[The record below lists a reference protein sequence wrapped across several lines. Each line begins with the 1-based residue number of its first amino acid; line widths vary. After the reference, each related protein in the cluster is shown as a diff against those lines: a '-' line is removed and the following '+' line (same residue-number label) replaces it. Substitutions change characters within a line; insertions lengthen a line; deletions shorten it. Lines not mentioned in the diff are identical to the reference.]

1 MANEFKIKKGLI
13 VTGASGGTVVDIQ
26 GSQGQLFS
34 VTDDLSGSI
43 FAVSDISGVPI
54 LDVNSSGLSTFSD
67 NVVIGSV
74 DSVVTGLNIGE
85 ASPTIQLFDTTNDGK
100 LLMYMQDSSAVIGA
114 YSNHSL
120 KLFSDST
127 LALTIDTSQNATFAG
142 DVTVSG
148 GDITV
153 SNAITGISGGS
164 FRVKNNG
171 GTTIATFADDLSA
184 TFAAQAFS
192 TATSSGDGSSTLT
205 TKGYVDG
212 LITGATI
219 YRGAWDPS
227 GGGYGSPDLSG
238 VTQTSG
244 YYYICSAAGTAE
256 PNGTGTEPDTWAVG
270 DWVIYNDVSGA
281 GQWQKIDN
289 SSVLS
294 GVGTGQTL
302 ALWEGAGSVT
312 DSETLGNSII
322 TQQSDDEI
330 SILSTNAT
338 TGQNGKLTIYSYD
351 DGDTDVKNLQLTVN
365 NGGDANITNT
375 GPYLNLTA
383 LNYIKSNNVHIFNQ
397 DTFMYYGKYIRFLDA
412 TSPQNSWN
420 RTLGVSASDVVQVG
434 GIAGY
439 NTGKGQLALFSNNAQ
454 AMFIDED
461 QRVQFN
467 AYDSTNNTGTP
478 TYLLGTDASGNVVK
492 TNTVPGSGAGPY
504 LPLSAGSSY
513 PLTGGL
519 YIPSYIYHVGDT
531 NTLFGFGGQDLFIIN
546 TGGGRR
552 LTVTNT
558 EATFE
563 NNLIVDGNVG
573 IGTTSPV
580 NYSGYTSLQI
590 DGSNGAVFRMDRDD
604 NTVMFE
610 QAVVSNSVYYKTIT
624 GTDIW
629 FGTSNTERMRIDD
642 SGNVG
647 IGTSSP
653 GAKLHVDGTA
663 IFDTQTGA
671 QPFYITRDGAANQA
685 LKIHVDDAA
694 AIFES
699 IQDETADNYGA
710 FQFIMDAGVTEPYF
724 DVRKGTALANT
735 LFRVDGNGKVGIGT
749 TSPGSKLS
757 IRATTATHQLVSINR
772 ANSDTAALYLGNDTS
787 NEAIIAT
794 NNGQL
799 RIGKDVSGT
808 FSEYVRINDTGNV
821 GIGTTSPQKKLD
833 VYLGTASAVASIGG
847 GIGVGEYAGL
857 HFGYSETGNSLYR
870 HSAIVFERDDAAF
883 GDARGKIHLLNSPSG
898 SASADLGDARLTILP
913 AGNVGIGTTSPG
925 TKLQV
930 GTGSGATVD
939 TAYQIVADGSAIS
952 GIQILSGATQSGR
965 LVFGDSDNNDIGII
979 KYDHS
984 DNSLQTIVNASER
997 MRVTAGGNVGIGN
1010 TSPQAKLDIYDTF
1023 SKTAANPNTVEVFH
1037 NGSVSTNNIYP
1048 VAGLFTQRV
1057 SGSANVYATGLVGV
1071 AEKLGDYG
1079 YIAKGVQGIG
1089 KLSGNISINNA
1100 DMEYMGVEGRIEMEG
1115 SNSVNLDDRGYS
1127 FYGTA
1132 EIDSGSHLKEYH
1144 GLYLNT
1150 PTNNG
1155 TILNKYGISQVDGS
1169 SKNYFAG
1176 NVGIGTSTPNAKL
1189 DIQGTQGQLFSVTD
1203 NLSGSIFAVADISGV
1218 PIFDVNS
1225 SGVSYFDGNV
1235 GIGTTSPNSARK
1247 LDVHGGIETTTSLW
1261 IGGNSSTEGEHKIKI
1276 GQNRSG
1282 NGYAYIDLIGDQA
1295 AGSYYS
1301 LRIIRHNSGVDAL
1314 SQIVHTGTGNF
1325 EIKATSAADI
1335 ILNSP
1340 GNVGISQTSPLYKL
1354 DVTGNGRFTSTV
1366 TATNFILS
1374 SDERLKENIEKAC
1387 DNRIKADWKTFELKT
1402 DKGQKR
1408 YGVIAQELEK
1418 TNPEFV
1424 REDTQGFKSVAYI
1437 DLLIAKIAELEARLE
1452 KLEK

>member
-100 LLMYMQDSSAVIGA
+100 LLMYMQDSSAVIGT

-127 LALTIDTSQNATFAG
+127 LALTINTSQNATFVG
-142 DVTVSG
+142 SVVTPTIITDNVVAKTTSG
-148 GDITV
+148 NIT
-153 SNAITGISGGS
+153 
-164 FRVKNNG
+164 FKNNG
-171 GTTIATFADDLSA
+171 GNTIAQFANNKSA
-184 TFAAQAFS
+184 TFQDQVFA
-192 TATSSGDGSSTLT
+192 TVATSSGDGSSTLT

-270 DWVIYNDVSGA
+270 DWVIYNDVSGT

-294 GVGTGQTL
+294 GAGTGQTV

-513 PLTGGL
+513 PLTGDL
-519 YIPSYIYHVGDT
+519 YQTMGTIGVAQTDQDYIAKIYELNSDGFLSLYTGQPTPLEKVRISSYGNSWIDP
-531 NTLFGFGGQDLFIIN
+531 
-546 TGGGRR
+546 
-552 LTVTNT
+552 
-558 EATFE
+558 A
-563 NNLIVDGNVG
+563 NNGNVG
-573 IGTTSPV
+573 IGTTSPDAKLDIEGDFEAGYALKFTNTKGTGSV
-580 NYSGYTSLQI
+580 SGFRSHGTNGEVTSLYRNSTEIQGWNENGNSYFNGGNVGI
-590 DGSNGAVFRMDRDD
+590 GTASPQSKLHIVDTDGANIILNSNTGAENNGIWMTEGGVATPYVNGAYFHYDSANNLVRLNTGTTTLSTRFVVQRDTGKFIVGGVTANQTQSVMSSRQNGSSIEFGHLNQSGRYYGTLGAMSSSGSPFIAFSAD
-604 NTVMFE
+604 NS
-610 QAVVSNSVYYKTIT
+610 VSNSFTTRGAKGFVISQDT
-624 GTDIW
+624 GISGDLI
-629 FGTSNTERMRIDD
+629 FSSVPLANTANQGLVERMRINS

-647 IGTSSP
+647 IGTASP
-653 GAKLHVDGTA
+653 SFGTGGGLQITNA
-663 IFDTQTGA
+663 TQANLRFTDTSASTFITDLA
-671 QPFYITRDGAANQA
+671 LSNDDFYI
-685 LKIHVDDAA
+685 
-694 AIFES
+694 
-699 IQDETADNYGA
+699 
-710 FQFIMDAGVTEPYF
+710 
-724 DVRKGTALANT
+724 
-735 LFRVDGNGKVGIGT
+735 
-749 TSPGSKLS
+749 
-757 IRATTATHQLVSINR
+757 INR
-772 ANSDTAALYLGNDTS
+772 ASSGQLKFRVNAS
-787 NEAIIAT
+787 NEAMTIDS
-794 NNGQL
+794 N
-799 RIGKDVSGT
+799 
-808 FSEYVRINDTGNV
+808 GNV
-821 GIGTTSPQKKLD
+821 GIGTTSPIGKLNVSKDSTTDGLSQAITVSSSSVSTKRMNLGYVPGSNYAFID
-833 VYLGTASAVASIGG
+833 VIN
-847 GIGVGEYAGL
+847 YAISNTNQAL
-857 HFGYSETGNSLYR
+857 SLQPN
-870 HSAIVFERDDAAF
+870 
-883 GDARGKIHLLNSPSG
+883 G
-898 SASADLGDARLTILP
+898 
-913 AGNVGIGTTSPG
+913 GNVGIGTTSPTNLLSLRKDVAG
-925 TKLQV
+925 GDVAIYLQNYNSVV
-930 GTGSGATVD
+930 GSTDETVSIKFAHGNDGGSGYVGAK
-939 TAYQIVADGSAIS
+939 IVG
-952 GIQILSGATQSGR
+952 GKE
-965 LVFGDSDNNDIGII
+965 GDFES
-979 KYDHS
+979 
-984 DNSLQTIVNASER
+984 
-997 MRVTAGGNVGIGN
+997 
-1010 TSPQAKLDIYDTF
+1010 
-1023 SKTAANPNTVEVFH
+1023 NP
-1037 NGSVSTNNIYP
+1037 
-1048 VAGLFTQRV
+1048 
-1057 SGSANVYATGLVGV
+1057 ANV
-1071 AEKLGDYG
+1071 
-1079 YIAKGVQGIG
+1079 KGFM
-1089 KLSGNISINNA
+1089 SFYTN
-1100 DMEYMGVEGRIEMEG
+1100 EG
-1115 SNSVNLDDRGYS
+1115 SL
-1127 FYGTA
+1127 T
-1132 EIDSGSHLKEYH
+1132 
-1144 GLYLNT
+1144 
-1150 PTNNG
+1150 
-1155 TILNKYGISQVDGS
+1155 SQVEQMRINGD
-1169 SKNYFAG
+1169 G
-1176 NVGIGTSTPNAKL
+1176 NVGIGTTTPLAKL

-1203 NLSGSIFAVADISGV
+1203 DLSGSIFAVADISGV

-1225 SGVSYFDGNV
+1225 SGVSTFDGDVDIKTSFGGSNFYQLGVGTTSSGSIYTEGRIFCGGTSFTDGEAIFNDKVGIGTTNPQRLLSISNNDATTTPQLLITQNGSGDAVIGFNRPGHQGWAMGIDSSIGNNFEIHNSSGGVDSSSQLAITPGGNV
-1235 GIGTTSPNSARK
+1235 GIGTTSPGAK
-1247 LDVHGGIETTTSLW
+1247 LDVVGDVYLRQTTFTNIVRPYSTQQLTLLGGGANTLFI
-1261 IGGNSSTEGEHKIKI
+1261 N
-1276 GQNRSG
+1276 
-1282 NGYAYIDLIGDQA
+1282 
-1295 AGSYYS
+1295 
-1301 LRIIRHNSGVDAL
+1301 
-1314 SQIVHTGTGNF
+1314 
-1325 EIKATSAADI
+1325 
-1335 ILNSP
+1335 
-1340 GNVGISQTSPLYKL
+1340 GNVGIGTTSPTSALGSTKVL
-1354 DVTGNGRFTSTV
+1354 DISSTGNGEV
-1366 TATNFILS
+1366 ILDHTDAGTG
-1374 SDERLKENIEKAC
+1374 SDLGLYSWARSNDHLAH
-1387 DNRIKADWKTFELKT
+1387 IKATCEGAT
-1402 DKGQKR
+1402 DAAF
-1408 YGVIAQELEK
+1408 ISFHAQPSGGSFTNAASNEK
-1418 TNPEFV
+1418 MRISSSGNVTI
-1424 REDTQGFKSVAYI
+1424 Q
-1437 DLLIAKIAELEARLE
+1437 
-1452 KLEK
+1452 